1 MQIDTIENF
10 GEALLFHKYYFRKI
24 DFANS
29 NIGNLLR
36 YTKRDDYGLIKQN
49 LNIINNQEIQD
60 IDIGRGE
67 YRHRNNWLYFSSLSK
82 AERVFLI
89 ATVADLQQVK
99 IWLHTDMTQLTKT
112 TTKKF
117 LKLFKNS
124 PYINIVIDSELNR
137 AFYNAMIKEVSAL
150 D

>member
-24 DFANS
+24 DFSDS

-36 YTKRDDYGLIKQN
+36 YAKKEYYDVIKEN
-49 LNIINNQEIQD
+49 LNRINNQNIQD
-60 IDIGRGE
+60 IDIARGE
-67 YRHRNNWLYFSSLSK
+67 YRHRDNLLYFSSLSK

-89 ATVADLQQVK
+89 ATVADIQQVE
-99 IWLHTDMTQLTKT
+99 IWLHTDMTQLTKS

-117 LKLFKNS
+117 LKLFKDS
-124 PYINIVIDSELNR
+124 PYINIVVDSELNK
-137 AFYNAMIKEVSAL
+137 AFYRAMIKEVS
-150 D
+150 DID